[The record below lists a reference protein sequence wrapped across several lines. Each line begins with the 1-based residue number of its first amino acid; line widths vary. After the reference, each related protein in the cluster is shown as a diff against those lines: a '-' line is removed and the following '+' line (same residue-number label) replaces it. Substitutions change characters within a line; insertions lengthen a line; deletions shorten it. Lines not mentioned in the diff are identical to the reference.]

1 MRTTVHC
8 SRSRTPRNSALLIP
22 LFLGVFQGASAQTL
36 RPELELSTLAAADE
50 PVLAAAGQ
58 NVYAAFDQRVGL
70 GDRDIL
76 FTRSLDGGR
85 TFGPA
90 VRLDLGAIGQ
100 DAYQP
105 VIAAEQSVVAVF
117 WLDKR
122 DGLGNDAVLG
132 RVSQNSGA
140 SFGPELRISPASTG
154 FLGDADNLL
163 IAIALPFVH
172 VGFEDDSASVALDP
186 LASREDFLVA
196 SSNDGGLSFAPALTV
211 NTPPSGPGSADVDDI
226 AIVAEGATVLCA
238 WVDNRSGLADRVFV
252 NRSADG
258 GSSFSPTDLQVDQ
271 NAVATRD
278 TEDPAVDLQ
287 GGRAILIWRDARES
301 VGFDYDL
308 FGAQSTDGGASFGT
322 EQRIDG
328 IAPSIASQT
337 RSPMVRIGGNRA
349 HVVWTDNRAVAPLDV
364 HDVWYRNAV
373 LGQPTLVLG
382 AEQRLDVGSA
392 PGSSNNRFPR
402 VATADGYVFTY
413 YQDRRDDPAGLADS
427 LYLRISTNEGVS
439 FGPELALGSDLGTLG
454 DAEENEF
461 VVTAQR
467 EVICTWADNSKLG
480 IPAADD
486 VRLQGLRLPY
496 LERTAN
502 FGYRMAG
509 TTLAD
514 EGGPLLV
521 VLSFTGTSPL
531 PLPPSS
537 GGFLIALSFDA
548 LTQAGLGVLPLLSGT
563 VQNGQALT
571 APTFPLPISLWAVGL
586 LGNPPGTAGFRAA
599 SDPVFVPAGT

>member
-1 MRTTVHC
+1 M
-8 SRSRTPRNSALLIP
+8 
-22 LFLGVFQGASAQTL
+22 
-36 RPELELSTLAAADE
+36 
-50 PVLAAAGQ
+50 
-58 NVYAAFDQRVGL
+58 
-70 GDRDIL
+70 
-76 FTRSLDGGR
+76 
-85 TFGPA
+85 
-90 VRLDLGAIGQ
+90 RLDLGAIGQ

-105 VIAAEQSVVAVF
+105 VITAEQSVVAVF

-122 DGLGNDAVLG
+122 DGAGNDAVLG
-132 RVSQNSGA
+132 RVSQDSGA
-140 SFGPELRISPASTG
+140 SFGPELRVSQAATG
-154 FLGDADNLL
+154 TVGDADNLV
-163 IAIALPFVH
+163 IAISLPFVH
-172 VGFEDDSASVALDP
+172 VGFEDDTLARLANP
-186 LASREDFLVA
+186 LSGNEDFLVA
-196 SSNDGGLSFAPALTV
+196 SSNNGGLSFAPALTV

-226 AIVAEGATVLCA
+226 AMVAEGATVLCA

-252 NRSADG
+252 NRSTDG
-258 GSSFSPTDLQVDQ
+258 GASFGLTDLQVDQ
-271 NAVATRD
+271 NAVPTRD
-278 TEDPAVDLQ
+278 TEDPSLDLK
-287 GGRAILIWRDARES
+287 GGRAVLVWRDARES
-301 VGFDYDL
+301 VGLDYDL
-308 FGAQSTDGGASFGT
+308 FAAQSTNGGASFGP

-337 RSPMVRIGGNRA
+337 RSPTVRIDGTRA
-349 HVVWTDNRAVAPLDV
+349 HVVWTDNRASTPLDV
-364 HDVWYRNAV
+364 HDVWYRNMA
-373 LGQPTLVLG
+373 LGQSSLLLG
-382 AEQRLDVGSA
+382 PAQRLDVGSA
-392 PGSSNNRFPR
+392 PGSSTNRFPR
-402 VATADGYVFTY
+402 VAAMDGYVYTY

-427 LYLRISTNEGVS
+427 LYLRISTNAGAS

-486 VRLQGLRLPY
+486 VRVQGLRLPY
-496 LERTAN
+496 VERTAN
-502 FGYRMAG
+502 FAYRMAG
-509 TTLAD
+509 TAAAD

-548 LTQAGLGVLPLLSGT
+548 LTQAGLSVLPLLSGT

-586 LGNPPGTAGFRAA
+586 LGNPPGAAGFRAA
-599 SDPVFVPAGT
+599 SDPIFVPAGT